1 MTTTWTITNP
11 LTTGDFAIDYA
22 LPAALRTGRYYF
34 VFSYDSEERSL
45 PIDVFGVSLLTC
57 DYTVTGPTPGAPLS
71 QAIR

>member
-1 MTTTWTITNP
+1 MTSTWTITNP

-45 PIDVFGVSLLTC
+45 PIDVFGVSLLTA
-57 DYTVTGPTPGAPLS
+57 TM
-71 QAIR
+71 Q